1 MSESMDF
8 ARFRPRTAVLLTLGV
23 LALAALLA
31 GGCAAPDDDERARFA
46 VVTGVVLDQNNNPVA
61 GAVVSVVPA
70 LEAPVAGGPLGTRNF
85 FGNPGPFV
93 TGPDGR
99 FFIPGVKVA
108 QTASEVVVLNLQATA
123 PGFLPSFVVAPAPQT
138 TTILGRPFVEGVET
152 RDIVITQDVVS
163 SLVARLVPPGQT
175 ASVGSGGIQN
185 LTVPVVDAA
194 TGGTTGTAT
203 VNIPAGAIAGGQPV
217 QLAVTGV
224 TGTSLASVAAPAPS
238 QVPTVGSPAA
248 PAANAAL
255 GSGVV
260 PATLP
265 VAGIDI
271 RALNAPVSFTGP
283 KPTVTVPVP
292 AGLIVTGLSSRQ
304 IPVDA
309 LAVVFFNEARG
320 AWELIPGAIVN
331 VTSTQVTFAIGES
344 TGTYALVIPAT
355 WTLPAPAQTGE
366 NVLFP
371 PIAGF
376 NGYVSVGRISQ
387 SLDFPTV
394 SEPMEALLLGAYA
407 ALTGEVPN
415 GPFVVQVPPGTETGR
430 SADQVAATV
439 SVSFGTLGTI
449 QGTRTTWQV
458 EDVAVPQAPEIPSH
472 LQGHVQGGG
481 VGG

>member
-1 MSESMDF
+1 MDF
-8 ARFRPRTAVLLTLGV
+8 ARFRPRTAVLLTLGA

-46 VVTGVVLDQNNNPVA
+46 VVTGVVLDQNNNPVP
-61 GAVVSVVPA
+61 GAVVSVVPP

-85 FGNPGPFV
+85 FGSPGPFV

-99 FFIPGVKVA
+99 FFIPGVKLA
-108 QTASEVVVLNLQATA
+108 QSASDVVVLNLQATA
-123 PGFLPSFVVAPAPQT
+123 PGFLPAFVVAPAPET
-138 TTILGRPFVEGVET
+138 GTILGRPFVAGVET
-152 RDIVITQDVVS
+152 RDIVITQETVS

-175 ASVGSGGIQN
+175 QTVGSGGIQN

-194 TGGTTGTAT
+194 TGGTTGNAT
-203 VNIPAGAIAGGQPV
+203 VNIPAGAISGQPV

-255 GSGVV
+255 GSGTV

-265 VAGIDI
+265 LAGIDI
-271 RALNAPVSFTGP
+271 RALNASVSFTGP
-283 KPTVTVPVP
+283 KPTVTVPLP

-304 IPVDA
+304 IPADA
-309 LAVVFFNEARG
+309 LAVVFFNEQRG
-320 AWELIPGAIVN
+320 AWELVPGAIVN

-344 TGTYALVIPAT
+344 TGTYALIVPAT
-355 WTLPAPAQTGE
+355 WTLPAPVQTGE
-366 NVLFP
+366 NVVFP

-376 NGYVSVGRISQ
+376 NGYVSIGRISQ

-394 SEPMEALLLGAYA
+394 SEPVETLLLSAYA

-415 GPFVVQVPPGTETGR
+415 GPFVVQVPPGTTTGR
-430 SADQVAATV
+430 SASEVTATV
-439 SVSFGTLGTI
+439 SVNFGTFGTV

-458 EDVAVPQAPEIPSH
+458 EDVEVPEAPEIPPH